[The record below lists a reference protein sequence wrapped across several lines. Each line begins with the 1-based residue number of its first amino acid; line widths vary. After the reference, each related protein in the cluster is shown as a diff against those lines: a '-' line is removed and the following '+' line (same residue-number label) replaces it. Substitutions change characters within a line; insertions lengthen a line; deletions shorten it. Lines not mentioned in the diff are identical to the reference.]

1 MAVQWSLEKSKY
13 WTLGCKSLHV
23 FVDHKPLLG
32 LLGKKRLEDID
43 NVRLGRLAE
52 KISSWTFTL
61 FHISG
66 KKNVGPDVLSRFPWG
81 QEASVCELEAELCSL
96 AVSQSLPQSEL
107 ETKSREDELMTVL
120 EELLGRSSSD
130 SKEWRQKGV
139 HEYFSFRKSLCV
151 IGDLLGMK
159 DRVVVPVCMRQ
170 GVLQQLHSAHQ
181 GVAKMKERA
190 SADYWWPG
198 ISADIERLREN
209 CKSCE

>member
-1 MAVQWSLEKSKY
+1 MGSRFSTSAESRYSSVEGELMAVQWSLEKSKY

-23 FVDHKPLLG
+23 FV
-32 LLGKKRLEDID
+32 EDID

-61 FHISG
+61 HHISG

-107 ETKSREDELMTVL
+107 ETKSREDEQMTVL
-120 EELLGRSSSD
+120 KELLGRSSSD

-151 IGDLLGMK
+151 IGDLLVMR
-159 DRVVVPVCMRQ
+159 DRVVVPV
-170 GVLQQLHSAHQ
+170 
-181 GVAKMKERA
+181 
-190 SADYWWPG
+190 
-198 ISADIERLREN
+198 
-209 CKSCE
+209 